1 MSNTSVEKKNP
12 VGSFFAAIGNI
23 FKDIGGTFVK
33 GDWKTKVSYL
43 VMGFGQI
50 MRGQFLRGGM
60 FLAIEALFIWFVTT
74 FGGKYFSK
82 LNTLGVIETYK
93 KNRKTVYGDHSFLIL
108 LFGLLTLFFI
118 LFLVVCWYLN

>member
-1 MSNTSVEKKNP
+1 MSNSSVGKKDP
-12 VGSFFAAIGNI
+12 FSSFFGAVGNI
-23 FKDIGGTFVK
+23 FKEIGVTFVK

-43 VMGFGQI
+43 IMGFGQI

-82 LNTLGVIETYK
+82 YSPDI
-93 KNRKTVYGDHSFLIL
+93 I
-108 LFGLLTLFFI
+108 
-118 LFLVVCWYLN
+118 